1 MNAESLKEAIK
12 RELPGWLR
20 EDPDLRAYILELT
33 RQEYAGRAETQDR
46 FYEIL
51 AELRR
56 NRDEQN
62 RKWDEQNQQWKDF
75 TQEQNRKWDEQNRK
89 WDEQNRLWHEQ
100 WEAHQRQHKEEFDR
114 VHEEIMALAKKHER

>member
-46 FYEIL
+46 FYDIL

-56 NRDEQN
+56 DREEQT
-62 RKWDEQNQQWKDF
+62 RKREEQNQQWKDF
-75 TQEQNRKWDEQNRK
+75 TQEQNRGNVPDV
-89 WDEQNRLWHEQ
+89 D
-100 WEAHQRQHKEEFDR
+100 
-114 VHEEIMALAKKHER
+114 I